1 VALAGALDHHHSP
14 GLVASIVGVFV
25 LLLLMDFGMYL
36 SHRIAHDPWLYKKIH
51 ATHQSHQVTN
61 PISLFVLSPSEVL
74 GFGIRMLSVLVA
86 MPFSGTS
93 ILVYLLLNVLFG
105 TLGHAGVEPF
115 PKSWARWIIV
125 RQIGTSTFHAKHHL
139 QPRTNY
145 GFYTVIWDRLFGTLH
160 PQYDAAISGQ
170 D

>member
-1 VALAGALDHHHSP
+1 
-14 GLVASIVGVFV
+14 
-25 LLLLMDFGMYL
+25 
-36 SHRIAHDPWLYKKIH
+36 
-51 ATHQSHQVTN
+51 
-61 PISLFVLSPSEVL
+61 
-74 GFGIRMLSVLVA
+74 MLSVLVA

-93 ILVYLLLNVLFG
+93 ILVHLLLNVLFG

-115 PKSWARWIIV
+115 PKSCARWILV

>member
-1 VALAGALDHHHSP
+1 MRWITITLPAWWRT
-14 GLVASIVGVFV
+14 IVDEFVF
-25 LLLLMDFGMYL
+25 LLLMDCGMYL

-51 ATHQSHQVTN
+51 ATHHSHQVKD
-61 PISLFVLSPSEVL
+61 PISLFVLSPFEVM

-93 ILVYLLLNVLFG
+93 ILVHLLLNVLFG

-115 PKSWARWIIV
+115 PKSWARWILV

-145 GFYTVIWDRLFGTLH
+145 GFCTVNWDRLFGTLH

-170 D
+170 DQDKE